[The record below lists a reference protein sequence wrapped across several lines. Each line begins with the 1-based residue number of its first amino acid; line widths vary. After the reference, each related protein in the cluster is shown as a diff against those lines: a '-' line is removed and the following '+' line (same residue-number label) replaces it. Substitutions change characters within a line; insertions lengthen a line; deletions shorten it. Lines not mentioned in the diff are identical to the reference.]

1 MRHYQQW
8 AFSLPELLVALTL
21 LIILLS
27 IAIPQATQLIEKNR
41 LQAASDLL
49 LRNLQTARA
58 RAVTEERTLLI
69 CPSSGITCMEDWNEG
84 WILKSPTSDEILN
97 RDRIPELD
105 GVLRWAGFRK
115 EILFRS
121 DGTSPTGNGRFFLC
135 TPRGLAWQLVINRQ
149 GRIRRSEPKEDLKDA
164 RRCN

>member
-1 MRHYQQW
+1 
-8 AFSLPELLVALTL
+8 
-21 LIILLS
+21 
-27 IAIPQATQLIEKNR
+27 
-41 LQAASDLL
+41 
-49 LRNLQTARA
+49 
-58 RAVTEERTLLI
+58 
-69 CPSSGITCMEDWNEG
+69 MEDWNEG
-84 WILKSPTSDEILN
+84 WILKSPTSDEILS

-105 GVLRWAGFRK
+105 GVLRWAGYRK

-164 RRCN
+164 GRCK